1 MHTRAHMSLL
11 KLFHAGAYV
20 RAHAYRHARRSR
32 PKIPNLKHIF
42 THYVSF
48 GNRSRDRQDRPAA
61 CLSPKQNW
69 FFPVFPSFKEEYSAP
84 AGLSKRAGKSG
95 IDRRPSPAK
104 RSTELPSSTGNRQ
117 SRQRKSSPTRQIPPC
132 GITKQRKPPTGEAT
146 LSGGRKNGYYRSAGR
161 SLSLSSPLSLRSA
174 SGLTGSVGSAG

>member
-1 MHTRAHMSLL
+1 MSLL
-11 KLFHAGAYV
+11 KHSHAGAYM
-20 RAHAYRHARRSR
+20 RAHAYRHARRR
-32 PKIPNLKHIF
+32 QPKSPNLKHIF

-48 GNRSRDRQDRPAA
+48 GDRSRDRQDRPAA

-69 FFPVFPSFKEEYSAP
+69 FIPVFPSFQRGIFG
-84 AGLSKRAGKSG
+84 AGRA
-95 IDRRPSPAK
+95 AK
-104 RSTELPSSTGNRQ
+104 RSRQEWDRLPSLPRKAKHGIALNNRQ
-117 SRQRKSSPTRQIPPC
+117 QTKQAKEKQPNTADPPC